1 MFKCVFKFGMVFCLS
16 FMYFALG
23 SFKFIVC
30 VQVTNKHD
38 IGKSDSTN
46 RN

>member
-1 MFKCVFKFGMVFCLS
+1 MIFCLS

-38 IGKSDSTN
+38 IGESDETKLFVTKPKN
-46 RN
+46 L